1 MKFLGIMQGKGGEI
15 CYGCM
20 KQGSGRARTD
30 TDGIV
35 MAADWHGLTRTDT
48 DGLPITV
55 NYSGN
60 NLVYYLVKI
69 GLAQETITV

>member
-1 MKFLGIMQGKGGEI
+1 MKWGW
-15 CYGCM
+15 GCM
-20 KQGSGRARTD
+20 KWGSGR
-30 TDGIV
+30 
-35 MAADWHGLTRTDT
+35 TRTDT

-60 NLVYYLVKI
+60 NLVYYQVKI